1 MKQFFAVCLALFTS
15 TVGYAQSFEGLVVDK
30 LGNPVPN
37 VLISQGN
44 AVIGQSDADGTFLL
58 DCPSG
63 SVTFSSI
70 GFTKTELS
78 NANCNQKTTVVLQT
92 SEVIKV
98 VDVFGRYADPQI
110 DLPQQQN
117 RSVVNRSD
125 LQEQTGLFL
134 EESMNRTPGV
144 RVEKRTMAGGQRI
157 TIRGYGNTQR
167 FNGYGYR
174 AYLNGIP
181 VTDAEGVTT
190 LDDIDPSLLQNITV
204 IKGPAATRYGNG
216 IAGAVLMESLQPSQN
231 GARISQEGLVGS
243 YGLWRSN
250 TRFENRDENSSII
263 LNYGHQ
269 NYDSYRVHSASK
281 KDYLSLFGNVNYAA
295 NRSISYYFGY
305 ANSQDQ
311 LAGQLDSTQF
321 YNRENVGEDRYLG
334 NDGRVNY
341 EGYRAGLS
349 HAVQF
354 GSLKNNT
361 SVFFSNIDLEQA
373 YAVGLNRNT
382 TTGAGA
388 RTVFDWTNNDGT
400 LIGSFGAE
408 LQFNN
413 AYRKTYR
420 YMDHVIL
427 GTNSDIEFSGANAMA
442 FTEWT
447 YQFAPTWSI
456 TGGLSMTSV
465 KYDITDRLTYV
476 AGHVDGSGNLTF
488 PAQLSPR
495 ISLLKEVSDA
505 LNFQLSYSR
514 GFSAPTSSHIVIGQT
529 GEVNKD
535 LVPEVGNQVE
545 FHLFGSANDN
555 RLRYDLNVYALMIK
569 DKITTEAIADST
581 GSVIYT
587 RSTNA
592 GGQNNYGVELAL
604 DYAIIRGS
612 ESFLKN
618 LNLAANYSYSN
629 HTYDGFM
636 SDANNNAATEDYSG
650 NAVSGVPP
658 HLANIMLN
666 GEFAGGF
673 YANIGWQ
680 YVDEM
685 PITFDNEHY
694 APSYNLLNAK
704 VGYKQVFGRFALD
717 AYVGGQNLT
726 NDLYYNMIV
735 LNQSFSGTAAPKVY
749 LPGVTSSSFYG
760 GLKLSYK
767 L

>member
-1 MKQFFAVCLALFTS
+1 MKQFFAVCVALSTS
-15 TVGYAQSFEGLVVDK
+15 VLGYAQSFEGQVVDK

-37 VLISQGN
+37 VLISQDN
-44 AVIGQSDADGTFLL
+44 SVIGQTDANGTFSMN
-58 DCPSG
+58 CPSG
-63 SVTFSSI
+63 SIVFSSI
-70 GFTKTELS
+70 GFAKTELS
-78 NANCNQKTTVVLQT
+78 YVNCDEKMRVELQN
-92 SEVIKV
+92 SEVIQV

-117 RSVVNRSD
+117 RSVVTRAD

-144 RVEKRTMAGGQRI
+144 RVEKRTMAGGQRV
-157 TIRGYGNTQR
+157 TIRGYGNTER

-181 VTDAEGVTT
+181 VTNAEGVTT

-204 IKGPAATRYGNG
+204 IKGPAGTRYGNG
-216 IAGAVLMESLQPSQN
+216 IAGAVLMESLQPAKS
-231 GARISQEGLVGS
+231 GTRVSQEGLVGS
-243 YGLWRSN
+243 YGLWRTN

-269 NYDSYRVHSASK
+269 NYDSYRIHSASK
-281 KDYLSLFGNVNYAA
+281 KDFLSLYGNVNYAA
-295 NRSISYYFGY
+295 NRSMSYYFGY

-321 YNRENVGEDRYLG
+321 YNRENIGEDRYLG
-334 NDGRVNY
+334 NDGRVYY

-354 GSLKNNT
+354 DSWSNNT

-373 YAVGLNRNT
+373 YAVGLNRKN

-388 RTVFDWTNNDGT
+388 RTVFDWANSDGT
-400 LIGSFGAE
+400 LVGSVGAE
-408 LQFNN
+408 LQFNS
-413 AYRKTYR
+413 AYGKTYR

-427 GTNSDIEFSGANAMA
+427 GMNSDIEFDGANAMT

-447 YQFAPTWSI
+447 YQFAPKWSI
-456 TGGLSMTSV
+456 TGGLSYTSV

-476 AGHVDGSGNLTF
+476 SGHVDGSGNLTF
-488 PAQLSPR
+488 PSQLSPR
-495 ISLLKEVSDA
+495 LSLLKEVSNA
-505 LNFQLSYSR
+505 LSFQLSYSR

-529 GEVNKD
+529 GEVNTS
-535 LVPEVGNQVE
+535 LVPEKADQVE
-545 FHLFGSANDN
+545 FHGFGSTVDN
-555 RLRYDLNVYALMIK
+555 RLRYDLNVYALMIR

-592 GGQNNYGVELAL
+592 GGQNNFGVELAL
-604 DYAIIRGS
+604 DYAIIQGS
-612 ESFLKN
+612 SSLVKN
-618 LNLAANYSYSN
+618 LNLSANYSYSN

-636 SDANNNAATEDYSG
+636 SDANNNSATEDYSG

-658 HLANIMLN
+658 HLANIMLT

-685 PITFDNEHY
+685 PITFDNKHF
-694 APSYNLLNAK
+694 APSFNLLNAK
-704 VGYKQVFGRFALD
+704 VGYKIELGRFALD
-717 AYVGGQNLT
+717 AFVGGQNLT
-726 NDLYYNMIV
+726 NDLFYTMIV
-735 LNQSFSGTAAPKVY
+735 LNQSFSGPSSPKVY
-749 LPGVTSSSFYG
+749 LPGVTSSSFYS